1 MIKKLFCLPV
11 RLIQKIENKFVRFL
25 FVGVINTLFGYG
37 LFLFFIWIGMHYSLA
52 LLFANVLGILFNYK
66 TTGYIVFETK
76 SNKLIIHFFMVYGI
90 VYLFNLLELYL
101 LDISPLYEIILD
113 WDVLD
118 FIDALPLNKNK
129 IGDAIGQA
137 ITLLPNAMLS
147 FFLNKAF
154 VFRLKRNDADHC

>member
-52 LLFANVLGILFNYK
+52 LLFGNVLGILFNYK

-101 LDISPLYEIILD
+101 LDLSPLYETILD